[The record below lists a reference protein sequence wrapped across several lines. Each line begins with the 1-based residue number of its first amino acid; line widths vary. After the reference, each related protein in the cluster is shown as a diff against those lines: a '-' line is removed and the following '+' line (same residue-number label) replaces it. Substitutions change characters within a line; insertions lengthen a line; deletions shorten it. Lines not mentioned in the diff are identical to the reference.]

1 MNDRLGTLRASSM
14 AGRDVWRPEIYRMS
28 DAADRTRLAALLE
41 SGDVHAVHDELHSQL
56 KELIRSLDPS
66 SKFTPVSLD
75 EAARAH
81 LGPVPSD
88 EYGVWVYYPWSHR
101 LVHLL
106 EEAEFILV
114 RTDRNRNKITRAEQE
129 RLMDLK
135 VGVIGLSVG
144 QSVCITMALERTFGE
159 LRIADFDTLDLS
171 NLNRIRSGV
180 HMLGLRKAVNVAR
193 EIAEI
198 DPFLKVTVFSDGI
211 TEDNMDRFLL
221 EGGKL
226 DVLVDECDSIGIK
239 IRSRVRAKELGIP
252 VVMDTSD
259 RGLIDI
265 ERFDLEPDRPI
276 MHGLIAHLD
285 VSKAMEA
292 RTQEEKLPYVIP
304 MTGLD
309 TLSKRMKAS
318 MLEIDRTVTT
328 WPQLAT
334 SVVLGGAVAGDVIR
348 RMALGQLT
356 SSGRWF
362 VDVEELISD
371 TRGAITQSPDLTEE
385 LFRPQPLQL
394 EEMDAAAALLPPL
407 AAERLELSEYLAKQ
421 LAEAGALAPSGGND
435 QPWHFHLSGGRLLL
449 FHDANRSYSRTDPNH
464 VVAQISLGTCVEN
477 ILLKA
482 RTMGVGMEHTL
493 VPLKQEPRLV
503 AVFEGRRANANS
515 AAIRPDPLTERIGQR
530 CTNRKLGDGRPIPT
544 DHLLAMRYAATSVIP
559 SSEVHFVTGQTGL
572 NDVAAVSGAA
582 ERVRIMNPICHKEL
596 FTREIRWTAE
606 EAERTGDGLDL
617 ATFELTL
624 SERTGMSV
632 ASDPLAM
639 GHLRSWKGGKGF
651 ENMSGPGIRSSSAV
665 VLVSIP
671 ENTMRHRLE
680 GGRAVERVWL
690 KATELGLAVHP
701 IAAPILLGILKPDGV
716 FNDDEQDEIDRLY
729 KRTLRLFEL
738 GGRQPLFMMRLA
750 YAGQPSVRSLRR
762 PLEDMFTTGNLIKA

>member
-1 MNDRLGTLRASSM
+1 MNDRLRVLRASSV
-14 AGRDVWRPEIYRMS
+14 AGCEVWQPVIYRMS

-41 SGDVHAVHDELHSQL
+41 SDEVHAVHDELHSQL
-56 KELIRSLDPS
+56 KELIRALDPS

-81 LGPVPSD
+81 LGPVPAD
-88 EYGVWVYYPWSHR
+88 EYGVWIYYPWSHR

-144 QSVCITMALERTFGE
+144 QSVCLTMALERTFGE

-171 NLNRIRSGV
+171 NLNRIRSGL
-180 HMLGLRKAVNVAR
+180 HMLGQCKAVNVAR
-193 EIAEI
+193 EIAEL
-198 DPFLKVTVFSDGI
+198 DPFLKVTVYTDGI
-211 TEDNMDRFLL
+211 TEENMDRFLL

-226 DVLVDECDSIGIK
+226 DVLVDECDSVGIK

-334 SVVLGGAVAGDVIR
+334 AVVLGGAVTGDVIR
-348 RMALGQLT
+348 RMALGQLN

-362 VDVEELISD
+362 VDVEELIAD
-371 TRGAITQSPDLTEE
+371 PPRGTQPTDLTEE
-385 LFRPQPLQL
+385 LFRPQPLHV
-394 EEMDAAAALLPPL
+394 EEMDAAAALLAPL
-407 AAERLELSEYLAKQ
+407 ASERLELSEYLAKQ

-435 QPWHFHLSGGRLLL
+435 QPWHFHLCGGRLLL
-449 FHDANRSYSRTDPNH
+449 FHDADRSYSRTDPNH

-493 VPLKQEPRLV
+493 VPLKQEPRLI
-503 AVFEGRRANANS
+503 AIFEGRRANANS
-515 AAIRPDPLTERIGQR
+515 AAIRPDPLSERIGQR
-530 CTNRKLGDGRPIPT
+530 CTNRKLGDGRPIAA
-544 DHLLAMRYAATSVIP
+544 DQLLAIRYAATSVIP
-559 SSEVHFVTGQTGL
+559 GSEVHFVAGESGL
-572 NDVAAVSGAA
+572 NEIAKLCGSA
-582 ERVRIMNPICHKEL
+582 ERLRILNPVCHKEL

-624 SERTGMSV
+624 SERAGMSV
-632 ASDPLAM
+632 ASDPAAI
-639 GHLRSWKGGKGF
+639 GHLRSWKAGKGF
-651 ENMSGPGIRSSSAV
+651 EKLSGPGIRSSSAV
-665 VLVSIP
+665 ALVSIP
-671 ENTMRHRLE
+671 DNTTRHRLE
-680 GGRAVERVWL
+680 GGRALERIWL
-690 KATELGLAVHP
+690 KATELGLSVHP
-701 IAAPILLGILKPDGV
+701 ISAPILLSLLQADGV
-716 FNDDEQDEIDRLY
+716 FNSEEQEEIDRLY
-729 KRTLRLFEL
+729 KCTVRLFEL
-738 GGRQPLFMMRLA
+738 GGRQPLFMVRLA
-750 YAGQPSVRSLRR
+750 HAGNPTARSLRR
-762 PLEDMFTTGNLIKA
+762 PIADMFTTGNLINS